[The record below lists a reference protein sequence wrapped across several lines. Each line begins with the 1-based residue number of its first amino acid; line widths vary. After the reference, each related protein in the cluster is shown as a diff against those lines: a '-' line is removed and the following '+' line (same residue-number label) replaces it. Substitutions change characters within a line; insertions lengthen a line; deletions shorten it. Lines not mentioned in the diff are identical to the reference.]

1 MQSAGRSGIIA
12 TLNPARNRI
21 RKKLRSRPA
30 RLTTT
35 MAHRITASCPAAL
48 LALGAGA
55 FALPAGAQTGS
66 GQGESSGTPSIVVT
80 ATRSERNSFDLPVS
94 IDRIDADAI
103 REGKPTINLS
113 ESLSRVPGVVVQNR
127 QNYSQDLQISSR
139 GFGSRAQFGVRGV
152 RLYADGIP
160 ATSPDG
166 QGQTSNFDLGSA
178 ERIEVMRGPF
188 STLYGN
194 ASGGVIQ
201 VFTEDGPLE
210 PTLTQSGAAGS
221 YGTSRSGLKFGG
233 QSGALNYIGGASHL
247 ETTGYRDHSA
257 AEKDLGNAKLKLALG
272 EDTRLAFILNA
283 VRQPAQ
289 DPAGLRHDQMEQNPR
304 QVDASV
310 IQFNTR
316 KNVVQNQM
324 GTTLEHRLSASDSLR
339 LAAYGGSRQ
348 VEQFL
353 AIPIAAQ
360 NTLTSSGAV
369 VNLDRFYYGLD
380 LRWSRATQL
389 AGQPLA
395 FNVGS
400 DYDNQ
405 KERRRGYINN
415 NGTAGALKRDEDDTV
430 RSASLYAQ
438 ADWKF
443 APRWSLAAGLRH
455 TEVSFYSSDYYIVGP
470 NPDDSGQIRF
480 KDTSPVAGLVYSVSP
495 ALNLYGNV
503 GKGFETP
510 TFAELA
516 YRSGGAT
523 GLNFTLQP
531 STSVNTELGAKAH
544 LPGAQ
549 RLTFAAFHIDT
560 KNEIVVDTAQGGR
573 SIFKNASR
581 TTRKGAELSWSVRTL
596 ETLDLLAA
604 LAFVDARYGD
614 DFTSGTPPVAV
625 RGGNYLPGVPRRSFY
640 GEARWAPHGPSV
652 STAFELRYSDRI
664 YTSDA
669 NAEWADPYSVVNWRI
684 VFEQRAS
691 EWRISEFLR
700 IENLFD
706 KQYVGSVI
714 VGDSNRRFFEPAP
727 RRNAIVGI
735 NAVSR
740 F

>member
-1 MQSAGRSGIIA
+1 MQPAGRNGIIA
-12 TLNPARNRI
+12 TLDPGRN
-21 RKKLRSRPA
+21 LRRREPRPL
-30 RLTTT
+30 RDHDKNN
-35 MAHRITASCPAAL
+35 MAYRRTASCSAAL
-48 LALGAGA
+48 LALGAGP
-55 FALPAGAQTGS
+55 LHGQTGPE
-66 GQGESSGTPSIVVT
+66 QGASAVPVPSIVVT

-94 IDRIDADAI
+94 IDRIDANAI
-103 REGKPTINLS
+103 REGKPMINLS

-139 GFGSRAQFGVRGV
+139 GFGARAQFGVRGV

-166 QGQTSNFDLGSA
+166 QGQTSNFDLGAA
-178 ERIEVMRGPF
+178 ERIEVMRGPY

-201 VFTEDGPLE
+201 VFTEDGPPE
-210 PTLTQSGAAGS
+210 PTLTLNGAAGS

-257 AEKDLGNAKLKLALG
+257 AEKDLGNAKLKLALSD
-272 EDTRLAFILNA
+272 DTRVALILNS

-289 DPAGLRHDQMEQNPR
+289 DPAGLTRAQVEQNPR
-304 QVDASV
+304 QVVPAV

-316 KNVVQNQM
+316 KDVVQNQL
-324 GTTLEHRLSASDSLR
+324 GTTVEHRLSASDSLR
-339 LAAYGGSRQ
+339 FAAYGGSRQ

-353 AIPIAAQ
+353 ALNGGGALA
-360 NTLTSSGAV
+360 SGGV

-395 FNVGS
+395 FTVGS

-415 NGTAGALKRDEDDTV
+415 NGTAGGLQRDEDDTV
-430 RSASLYAQ
+430 RSAALYAQ

-443 APRWSLAAGLRH
+443 APRWSASAGLRR
-455 TEVSFYSSDYYIVGP
+455 TKVSFYSSDHFIVPGATP
-470 NPDDSGQIRF
+470 ATTNPDDSGSIKF
-480 KDTSPVAGLVYSVSP
+480 TNTSPVAGLVYQVDPS
-495 ALNLYGNV
+495 LNLYGNV

-516 YRSGGAT
+516 YRSDGTT
-523 GLNFTLQP
+523 GLNFALQP
-531 STSVNTELGAKAH
+531 STSVNTELGVKAF
-544 LPGAQ
+544 LPGGQ
-549 RLTFAAFHIDT
+549 RLTFAVFHIDT
-560 KNEIVVDTAQGGR
+560 KNEIVVDTALGGR
-573 SIFKNASR
+573 TTFKNASR
-581 TTRKGAELSWSVRTL
+581 TTRDGAEWSWSARTFDS
-596 ETLDLLAA
+596 LDLLVAA
-604 LAFVDARYGD
+604 SFVNARYRD
-614 DFTSGTPPVAV
+614 EFTSSGLTTNA
-625 RGGNYLPGVPRRSFY
+625 GNYLPGVPRRTLYS
-640 GEARWAPHGPSV
+640 EARWAPVGQSF
-652 STAFELRYSDRI
+652 STAFELRYGDRI

-669 NAEWADPYSVVNWRI
+669 NTEWAAPYSVVNWRI

-691 EWRISEFLR
+691 DWRINEFVR

-714 VGDSNRRFFEPAP
+714 VGDGNGRFFEPAP
-727 RRNAIVGI
+727 RRSAIVGI

>member
-1 MQSAGRSGIIA
+1 
-12 TLNPARNRI
+12 
-21 RKKLRSRPA
+21 
-30 RLTTT
+30 

-55 FALPAGAQTGS
+55 FALPAGAQTGP

-103 REGKPTINLS
+103 REGKPMINLS

-139 GFGSRAQFGVRGV
+139 GFGARAQFGVRGV

-201 VFTEDGPLE
+201 IFTEDGPPE

-221 YGTSRSGLKFGG
+221 YGTSRSALKFGG
-233 QSGALNYIGGASHL
+233 QSGGLNYIGGASHL

-257 AEKDLGNAKLKLALG
+257 AEKDLGNAKLKLAPG
-272 EDTRLAFILNA
+272 DDTRVALILNS

-289 DPAGLRHDQMEQNPR
+289 DPAGLTRAQMEQNPR
-304 QVDASV
+304 QVV
-310 IQFNTR
+310 PNVLTFNTR
-316 KNVVQNQM
+316 KDVVQNQL
-324 GTTLEHRLSASDSLR
+324 GTTVEHRLSASDSLR
-339 LAAYGGSRQ
+339 FAAYGGSRQ

-360 NTLTSSGAV
+360 NAPTSSGAV

-389 AGQPLA
+389 AGQPLS
-395 FNVGS
+395 FTVGS

-405 KERRRGYINN
+405 KERRRGYLNN
-415 NGTAGALKRDEDDTV
+415 NGVAGPLKRDENDTV
-430 RSASLYAQ
+430 RSAALYAQ

-443 APRWSLAAGLRH
+443 AQRWGLFAGLRH
-455 TEVSFYSSDYYIVGP
+455 TEVSFYSSDYYIATG
-470 NPDDSGQIRF
+470 NPDDSGSIKF
-480 KDTSPVAGLVYSVSP
+480 TNTSPAAGLVYEVNPS
-495 ALNLYGNV
+495 LNLYGNV

-516 YRSGGAT
+516 YRSDGTT
-523 GLNFTLQP
+523 GLNFALQP
-531 STSVNTELGAKAH
+531 STNVNTELGAKTL
-544 LPGAQ
+544 LPGGQ
-549 RLTFAAFHIDT
+549 RLTFAVFHIDT
-560 KNEIVVDTAQGGR
+560 KNEIVVDTATGGR
-573 SIFKNASR
+573 NTFKNATR
-581 TTRKGAELSWSVRTL
+581 TTRHGAEMSWSARML

-604 LAFVDARYGD
+604 LAFVDARYRD
-614 DFTSGTPPVAV
+614 DFTSGTPVSA
-625 RGGNYLPGVPRRSFY
+625 GNYLPGVPRRTFY
-640 GEARWAPHGPSV
+640 SEARWSPVGQGF

-669 NAEWADPYSVVNWRI
+669 NTDWAAPYSVANWRI

-691 EWRISEFLR
+691 DWRISEFLR

-706 KQYVGSVI
+706 KQYAGSVI
-714 VGDSNRRFFEPAP
+714 VGDTNRQFFEPAP
-727 RRNAIVGI
+727 RRNAIAGI

>member
-1 MQSAGRSGIIA
+1 
-12 TLNPARNRI
+12 
-21 RKKLRSRPA
+21 
-30 RLTTT
+30 
-35 MAHRITASCPAAL
+35 MAHRITTSCPAAL

-66 GQGESSGTPSIVVT
+66 AQGESSGTPSIVVT

-103 REGKPTINLS
+103 REGKPLINLS
-113 ESLSRVPGVVVQNR
+113 ETLSRVPGVVVQNR

-201 VFTEDGPLE
+201 VFTENGPPE
-210 PTLTQSGAAGS
+210 PTLTLNGAAGS

-272 EDTRLAFILNA
+272 DDTRLAFIVNA

-289 DPAGLRHDQMEQNPR
+289 DPAGLRRDQVEQNPR
-304 QVDASV
+304 QVDATSV
-310 IQFNTR
+310 ILFNTR
-316 KNVVQNQM
+316 KDVVQNQV
-324 GTTLEHRLSASDSLR
+324 GATVEHRLAASDSLR
-339 LAAYGGSRQ
+339 FAAYGGSRQ

-353 AIPIAAQ
+353 AIPIPAQ
-360 NTLTSSGAV
+360 NAQTSSGAV

-380 LRWSRATQL
+380 LRWSHAAEL

-395 FNVGS
+395 FTLGS

-415 NGTAGALKRDEDDTV
+415 FGTAGALKRDEDDTA
-430 RSASLYAQ
+430 RSAALYAQ

-443 APRWSLAAGLRH
+443 AQRWSLFTGLRH
-455 TEVSFYSSDYYIVGP
+455 TEVSFHSSDYYIATG
-470 NPDDSGQIRF
+470 NPDDSGSIKF
-480 KDTSPVAGLVYSVSP
+480 KNTSPAAGLVYEVDPS
-495 ALNLYGNV
+495 LNLYGNV

-516 YRSGGAT
+516 YRSDGTT
-523 GLNFTLQP
+523 GLNFALQP
-531 STSVNTELGAKAH
+531 STNVNTELGAKAR
-544 LPGAQ
+544 LPGGQ
-549 RLTFAAFHIDT
+549 RLTFAVFHIDT
-560 KNEIVVDTAQGGR
+560 KNEIVVDTASGGR
-573 SIFKNASR
+573 NTFKNATR
-581 TTRKGAELSWSVRTL
+581 TTRHGAEMFWSARTL
-596 ETLDLLAA
+596 QTLDLLAA
-604 LAFVDARYGD
+604 LSFVDARYRD
-614 DFTSGTPPVAV
+614 DFISGTPALAV
-625 RGGNYLPGVPRRSFY
+625 PAGNYLPGVPRRTFY
-640 GEARWAPHGPSV
+640 SEARWSPLGQAFN
-652 STAFELRYSDRI
+652 TAFELRYSDRV
-664 YTSDA
+664 YASDS
-669 NAEWADPYSVVNWRI
+669 NAEWAAPYSVVNWRI

-691 EWRISEFLR
+691 DWRINEFVR

-706 KQYVGSVI
+706 KNYVGSVI
-714 VGDSNRRFFEPAP
+714 IGDTNRRFFEPAP

>member
-1 MQSAGRSGIIA
+1 
-12 TLNPARNRI
+12 
-21 RKKLRSRPA
+21 
-30 RLTTT
+30 

-48 LALGAGA
+48 LALGAGT
-55 FALPAGAQTGS
+55 FTLPAGAQTGS
-66 GQGESSGTPSIVVT
+66 AQGESSGTPSIVVT
-80 ATRSERNSFDLPVS
+80 ATRSERSSFDLPVS

-103 REGKPTINLS
+103 REGKPMINLS

-201 VFTEDGPLE
+201 VFTENGPPE
-210 PTLTQSGAAGS
+210 PTLTQSGAAGR
-221 YGTSRSGLKFGG
+221 YGTSRSALKFGG
-233 QSGALNYIGGASHL
+233 QSGAHNYVGGASHF

-257 AEKDLGNAKLKLALG
+257 AEKNLGNAKLNLALSD
-272 EDTRLAFILNA
+272 DTRLAFILNA

-289 DPAGLRHDQMEQNPR
+289 DPAGLTRAQVEQNPR
-304 QVDASV
+304 QVVPAV
-310 IQFNTR
+310 LTFNAR
-316 KNVVQNQM
+316 KDVVQNQL
-324 GTTLEHRLSASDSLR
+324 GTTVEHRLSASDSLR
-339 LAAYGGSRQ
+339 FAAYGGSRQ

-353 AIPIAAQ
+353 AFNGGGPLA
-360 NTLTSSGAV
+360 SGGV
-369 VNLDRFYYGLD
+369 VNLDRFSYGLD

-389 AGQPLA
+389 AGEPLA
-395 FNVGS
+395 FTAGS

-405 KERRRGYINN
+405 KERRRGYLNN
-415 NGTAGALKRDEDDTV
+415 NGTAGGLQRDEDDTV
-430 RSASLYAQ
+430 RSAALYAE
-438 ADWKF
+438 AEWKF
-443 APRWSLAAGLRH
+443 APRWSLLAGLRH
-455 TEVSFYSSDYYIVGP
+455 TEVSFYSSDYYIVGA

-480 KDTSPVAGLVYSVSP
+480 KNTSPVAGLVYSISP

-503 GKGFETP
+503 GRGFETP

-523 GLNFTLQP
+523 GLNFALQP
-531 STSVNTELGAKAH
+531 STSVNTELGAKAF
-544 LPGAQ
+544 LPGGQ
-549 RLTFAAFHIDT
+549 RLTFAVFHIDT
-560 KNEIVVDTAQGGR
+560 KEEIVVDTAQNGR
-573 SIFKNASR
+573 TTFKNASR
-581 TTRKGAELSWSVRTL
+581 TTRNGAEVSWSARTL

-604 LAFVDARYGD
+604 LAYVDARYRD
-614 DFTSGTPPVAV
+614 DFSSGSA
-625 RGGNYLPGVPRRSFY
+625 GNTLPGVPRRTFY
-640 GEARWAPHGPSV
+640 GEARWAPLNHRF
-652 STAFELRYSDRI
+652 STALELRYGDRI
-664 YTSDA
+664 YTTDA
-669 NAEWADPYSVVNWRI
+669 NAESAPPYSVVNWRI
-684 VFEQRAS
+684 VLEQRTS
-691 EWRISEFLR
+691 DWRVSEFLR

-706 KQYVGSVI
+706 KSYIGSVI
-714 VGDSNRRFFEPAP
+714 VGDTNQRFYEPAP

-735 NAVSR
+735 NAVSK